1 MFIGGQYDISNYPK
15 LKSMDQS
22 KSKFDIKNTVFEDN
36 ILRRAGYGFGI
47 QRSNRNTPAHIK
59 CWRHANLSSEGFVI
73 RNNIFDR
80 SEYRLVEKIADKE
93 EFIAKFEGNTYCQHI
108 GKPWITY
115 MDKESLFVD
124 LNDLEK
130 GFAEPDAKVIVARR

>member
-1 MFIGGQYDISNYPK
+1 MEYFASA
-15 LKSMDQS
+15 S
-22 KSKFDIKNTVFEDN
+22 KHNGAPVLMANIRVADN

-124 LNDLEK
+124 LNNLEK
-130 GFAEPDAKVIVARR
+130 GFAEPDARVIVARR